1 MQKANKAPAWD
12 LHCSRRP
19 QVPSQIAEDAPPWA
33 PSQVSLRSPGREVN
47 SEGPCAPGSQ
57 AEKKEE
63 EGKND
68 TGRLSFGEQGP
79 QLNFHRE
86 LLYLKLYIE
95 NNGRCRVMQGQQP

>member
-1 MQKANKAPAWD
+1 M
-12 LHCSRRP
+12 
-19 QVPSQIAEDAPPWA
+19 
-33 PSQVSLRSPGREVN
+33 N

-95 NNGRCRVMQGQQP
+95 NNGRCRISSPDPYRDQAFFLHAYLYTQVLGDLHHLLARRPANIL